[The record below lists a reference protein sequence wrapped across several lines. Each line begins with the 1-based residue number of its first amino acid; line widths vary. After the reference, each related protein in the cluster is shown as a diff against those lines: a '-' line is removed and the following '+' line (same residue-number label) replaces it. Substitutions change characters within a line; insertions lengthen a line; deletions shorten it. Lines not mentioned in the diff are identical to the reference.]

1 MNKETKQKMTTSVY
15 GTRIYLF
22 FLTIIN
28 FIWLY
33 CMEVKINLFSL
44 ISACIVFLIL
54 FLLYRR
60 EGKEYVLNIVQSN
73 LFFSLFFLV
82 FPFSFLALIAAV
94 AKDFFLKSF
103 VLWCTS
109 ASVSIFV
116 FSALGGLIISFFPY
130 QKEKVFLKIK
140 FWTRLKI
147 ILVTF
152 LILLT
157 FYSLLHII
165 LYYILFIKDNC
176 FKFSNLTHNKKDNP
190 ET

>member
-1 MNKETKQKMTTSVY
+1 MNKEAKHKIATSIY

-33 CMEVKINLFSL
+33 CMEVKINLLSL
-44 ISACIVFLIL
+44 ISACIIFLIL

-60 EGKEYVLNIVQSN
+60 NGKEYVLNVVHSN

-82 FPFSFLALIAAV
+82 FPFSFLALIAAA
-94 AKDFFLKSF
+94 AKDFFLKNF
-103 VLWCTS
+103 ILWCTS

-130 QKEKVFLKIK
+130 QKEEFSLKIK

-147 ILVTF
+147 ILVIF
-152 LILLT
+152 LILLI

-165 LYYILFIKDNC
+165 YKGY
-176 FKFSNLTHNKKDNP
+176 LTF
-190 ET
+190 

>member
-1 MNKETKQKMTTSVY
+1 
-15 GTRIYLF
+15 
-22 FLTIIN
+22 
-28 FIWLY
+28 
-33 CMEVKINLFSL
+33 MEVKINLFSL

-147 ILVTF
+147 KNYTM
-152 LILLT
+152 
-157 FYSLLHII
+157 HI
-165 LYYILFIKDNC
+165 
-176 FKFSNLTHNKKDNP
+176 
-190 ET
+190 

>member
-60 EGKEYVLNIVQSN
+60 EGKEPFYIYSRVHTTLN
-73 LFFSLFFLV
+73 
-82 FPFSFLALIAAV
+82 
-94 AKDFFLKSF
+94 
-103 VLWCTS
+103 S
-109 ASVSIFV
+109 A
-116 FSALGGLIISFFPY
+116 GLLSMDGC
-130 QKEKVFLKIK
+130 
-140 FWTRLKI
+140 R
-147 ILVTF
+147 
-152 LILLT
+152 
-157 FYSLLHII
+157 
-165 LYYILFIKDNC
+165 
-176 FKFSNLTHNKKDNP
+176 
-190 ET
+190 

>member
-103 VLWCTS
+103 VYGVPRHL
-109 ASVSIFV
+109 FLYL
-116 FSALGGLIISFFPY
+116 FSQP
-130 QKEKVFLKIK
+130 
-140 FWTRLKI
+140 
-147 ILVTF
+147 
-152 LILLT
+152 
-157 FYSLLHII
+157 
-165 LYYILFIKDNC
+165 
-176 FKFSNLTHNKKDNP
+176 
-190 ET
+190 

>member
-33 CMEVKINLFSL
+33 CMEVKINLFFL

-140 FWTRLKI
+140 IWTRLKI

-165 LYYILFIKDNC
+165 YKG
-176 FKFSNLTHNKKDNP
+176 
-190 ET
+190 